1 MTDRDL
7 LGGRYRL
14 LRRIG
19 LGGMGVVYEAL
30 DSTLDRRVA
39 VKVLPSAAAE
49 GPDGD
54 ERLERFHLEAQAL
67 ARISH
72 PNVVAVY
79 DTGRH
84 DSGPYLVMELLEG
97 VELQRLVDV
106 CGPLE
111 PDVARWIAS
120 GMSAALAAAHTAGVL
135 HRDVKPS
142 NVRITLSGRV
152 VLQDFGLARLM
163 EGAGITRAGGL
174 VGTPQYM
181 APEAMRGERTTPR
194 SDLYGLGLCL
204 YLMLTGEPPLGPVE
218 DIGAVVERALDH
230 GVPQL
235 YGRRGIP
242 DRLAY
247 LVDIL
252 CAWDPRTRPE
262 DAAGLQAT
270 LAASSEMEAR
280 VVDLVQRCV
289 REQALAM
296 ADQTLAS
303 ASLDVEPS
311 LAERLGPE
319 ATGVPGHAAPLSLS
333 DATRQVVMASMT
345 AENAVSRLREAVN
358 LVQRGELQEAVRM
371 LTAVTKVCSRALGD
385 DHPTTLTSQYW
396 QAVCLARLGAGGAAL
411 ALFAQVSTHIE
422 TGRDDR
428 RG

>member
-7 LGGRYRL
+7 LGDRYRL
-14 LRRIG
+14 LRKIG

-39 VKVLPSAAAE
+39 VKVLPSAAGE
-49 GPDGD
+49 GSGGD
-54 ERLERFHLEAQAL
+54 ERLERFRLEAQAL

-79 DTGRH
+79 DTGRQ

-120 GMSAALAAAHTAGVL
+120 GMSAALTAAHAAGVL

-181 APEAMRGERTTPR
+181 APEVMRGERPAPR

-252 CAWDPRTRPE
+252 CAWDPQTRPE

-280 VVDLVQRCV
+280 VVELVQRCV
-289 REQALAM
+289 REQAIAL
-296 ADQTLAS
+296 ADQTLSA
-303 ASLDVEPS
+303 ASLAVEP
-311 LAERLGPE
+311 RLGLE
-319 ATGVPGHAAPLSLS
+319 AAEGMGHPAPLSLS
-333 DATRQVVMASMT
+333 DATRQVVMAGMT

-411 ALFAQVSTHIE
+411 TLFAQVSTHIE
-422 TGRDDR
+422 TGRDEG